1 VPVQSK
7 ITYIW
12 VKIKQNAF
20 GNKYLKMSKIVS
32 YIENAYDE
40 LIHKVSWPTWKE
52 LQETTGIVL
61 TAIAILTLIVFLMD
75 GTLEFLFSKVI
86 YGLLK

>member
-1 VPVQSK
+1 
-7 ITYIW
+7 
-12 VKIKQNAF
+12 
-20 GNKYLKMSKIVS
+20 MSKIVS